1 MAINK
6 VINNPAKTH
15 AAMRS
20 LIRYVLKD
28 EKVQDGYVM
37 VQGPFNYDV
46 INTENVTQAFIDEKQ
61 LWNKDS
67 GRMCAH
73 NVISFHPD
81 DYVPLYKQPIYS

>member
-46 INTENVTQAFIDEKQ
+46 INAETSDAAARDDVSKRIARERRSEE
-61 LWNKDS
+61 
-67 GRMCAH
+67 RMR
-73 NVISFHPD
+73 
-81 DYVPLYKQPIYS
+81 YSHRKTSERGLG